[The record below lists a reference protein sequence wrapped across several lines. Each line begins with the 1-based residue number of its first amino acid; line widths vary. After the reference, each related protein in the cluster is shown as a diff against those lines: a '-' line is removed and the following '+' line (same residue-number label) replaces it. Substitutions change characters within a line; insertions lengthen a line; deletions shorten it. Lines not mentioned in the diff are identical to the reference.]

1 MKHLPFLSP
10 FLLPAF
16 NDAKNLNIFLRF
28 SGKAFLIFSLLIV
41 VTACGGPNVAQNITL
56 PARDATMT
64 PTPTSRLVS
73 GAPREA
79 ITIAATTASTTAST
93 APAIEAPPELATKPI
108 TMAFK
113 GARCLN
119 KQCGTLTIRSVA
131 FNEFKDFSAFIDL
144 SLASMASLDSD
155 AVPPYRGLES
165 LGMYFAE
172 TATPKSDVVLEAKV
186 LRNSPTIVVVALS
199 SYIYNGGANGQSST
213 QYLNWLPDFNRLV
226 GLQTMLM
233 ADSMPKYIAVLAQA
247 HQNWLDK
254 NREAMG
260 DVEQFKKQWPFKP
273 SDNVALLAQGLEVSF
288 DPFTIAPKSFGEPKI
303 LIPYAQLEG
312 VLRSEYLLIANGF

>member
-1 MKHLPFLSP
+1 MMKYLPL
-10 FLLPAF
+10 LLPALI
-16 NDAKNLNIFLRF
+16 DTLVGNIFLRF
-28 SGKAFLIFSLLIV
+28 GSKAFLSFFILV
-41 VTACGGPNVAQNITL
+41 ATTACGGPKVPSDITL
-56 PARDATMT
+56 PARDASK
-64 PTPTSRLVS
+64 PQ
-73 GAPREA
+73 
-79 ITIAATTASTTAST
+79 STTARFEAGLPRGAITTGPITT
-93 APAIEAPPELATKPI
+93 APTSTTSNTPVIQTPPELATKPI
-108 TMAFK
+108 NMAFK

-165 LGMYFAE
+165 LGIYFGD
-172 TATPKSDVVLEAKV
+172 TATPKSVVLLEAKL

-226 GLQTMLM
+226 GLQTMLT
-233 ADSMPKYIAVLAQA
+233 ADGMPKYIAVLAQA
-247 HQNWLDK
+247 HQNWLEK

-260 DVEQFKKQWPFKP
+260 DFEQFKKQWPFKP
-273 SDNVALLAQGLEVSF
+273 SDNVALLAQGLEISF
-288 DPFTIAPKSFGEPKI
+288 DPYTIAPKSFGEPKI
-303 LIPYAQLEG
+303 LIPYDQLEG
-312 VLRSEYLLIANGF
+312 VMRPEYLLIANGL

>member
-1 MKHLPFLSP
+1 MKHLPFL
-10 FLLPAF
+10 LPTF
-16 NDAKNLNIFLRF
+16 VDLIKLNRFLRF
-28 SGKAFLIFSLLIV
+28 SSKAFLTFFILVV
-41 VTACGGPNVAQNITL
+41 VTACGGPKVASDITL
-56 PARDATMT
+56 PARNATT
-64 PTPTSRLVS
+64 PQSTTSRFEA
-73 GAPREA
+73 GAQRGGL
-79 ITIAATTASTTAST
+79 TTAPITTAPITTTSST
-93 APAIEAPPELATKPI
+93 PVIETPPELATKPI
-108 TMAFK
+108 NMAFK

-144 SLASMASLDSD
+144 SLATMASLDSD
-155 AVPPYRGLES
+155 IVPPYRGLES
-165 LGMYFAE
+165 LGVYFAE
-172 TATPKSDVVLEAKV
+172 TAKPKSDVVLEAKV

-233 ADSMPKYIAVLAQA
+233 TDHMPKYIAVLAQA
-247 HQNWLDK
+247 HQNWLEK

-260 DVEQFKKQWPFKP
+260 DFEQFKKQWPFKP

-303 LIPYAQLEG
+303 LIPYSQLEG
-312 VLRSEYLLIANGF
+312 VLRPEYVLIANGL

>member
-1 MKHLPFLSP
+1 MAS
-10 FLLPAF
+10 
-16 NDAKNLNIFLRF
+16 D
-28 SGKAFLIFSLLIV
+28 
-41 VTACGGPNVAQNITL
+41 ITL
-56 PARDATMT
+56 PVRDATKPQST
-64 PTPTSRLVS
+64 TSRF
-73 GAPREA
+73 GAGAQGGPM
-79 ITIAATTASTTAST
+79 TTAPITTTSTS
-93 APAIEAPPELATKPI
+93 PVIETPPELATKAI
-108 TMAFK
+108 NMAFK

-165 LGMYFAE
+165 LGIYFSE
-172 TATPKSDVVLEAKV
+172 TATPKSDVLLEAKV

-226 GLQTMLM
+226 GLQTMLV
-233 ADSMPKYIAVLAQA
+233 ADGMPKYIAVLAQA
-247 HQNWLDK
+247 HQNWLEK

-260 DVEQFKKQWPFKP
+260 DFEQFKKQWPFKP
-273 SDNVALLAQGLEVSF
+273 SDNVALLAQGLEISF
-288 DPFTIAPKSFGEPKI
+288 DPYTIAPKSFGEPKI
-303 LIPYAQLEG
+303 LIPYNQLDN
-312 VLRSEYLLIANGF
+312 VLRPEYLLIANGL

>member
-1 MKHLPFLSP
+1 MMKHLPFL
-10 FLLPAF
+10 LPAF
-16 NDAKNLNIFLRF
+16 INTLKPNSFLRL
-28 SGKAFLIFSLLIV
+28 SGKAFLTIFLLV
-41 VTACGGPNVAQNITL
+41 VITACGGPKVASDITL
-56 PARDATMT
+56 PARDATKPQST
-64 PTPTSRLVS
+64 TSRF
-73 GAPREA
+73 GAGAQGGPM
-79 ITIAATTASTTAST
+79 TTAPITTTSTS
-93 APAIEAPPELATKPI
+93 PVIETPPELATKAI
-108 TMAFK
+108 NMAFK

-165 LGMYFAE
+165 LGIYFSE

-226 GLQTMLM
+226 GLQTMLV
-233 ADSMPKYIAVLAQA
+233 ADGMPKYIAVLAQA
-247 HQNWLDK
+247 HQNWLEK

-260 DVEQFKKQWPFKP
+260 DFEQFKKQWPFKP
-273 SDNVALLAQGLEVSF
+273 SDNVALLAQGLEISF
-288 DPFTIAPKSFGEPKI
+288 DPYTIAPKSFGEPKI
-303 LIPYAQLEG
+303 LIPYNQLDN
-312 VLRSEYLLIANGF
+312 VLRPEYLLIANGL

>member
-1 MKHLPFLSP
+1 MMKHLPFL
-10 FLLPAF
+10 LPAF
-16 NDAKNLNIFLRF
+16 INTLKRNSFLRL
-28 SGKAFLIFSLLIV
+28 SGKAFLSIFLLIV
-41 VTACGGPNVAQNITL
+41 ITACGGPNVASDITL
-56 PARDATMT
+56 PVRDATK
-64 PTPTSRLVS
+64 PQ
-73 GAPREA
+73 
-79 ITIAATTASTTAST
+79 STTYRFGAGSQVGPITTTPITTTST
-93 APAIEAPPELATKPI
+93 SPVTETPPELATKPI

-113 GARCLN
+113 GSRCLN

-131 FNEFKDFSAFIDL
+131 FNEFKDFSAFIDF

-155 AVPPYRGLES
+155 AVLPYRGLES
-165 LGMYFAE
+165 LGIYFAD
-172 TATPKSDVVLEAKV
+172 TATPKSDVILEAKV

-226 GLQTMLM
+226 GLQTMLT
-233 ADSMPKYIAVLAQA
+233 ADGMPKYIAVLAQA
-247 HQNWLDK
+247 HQNWLEK

-312 VLRSEYLLIANGF
+312 VMRPEYLLIANGL

>member
-1 MKHLPFLSP
+1 MMKHLPFL
-10 FLLPAF
+10 LPAF
-16 NDAKNLNIFLRF
+16 TDTLKRNNVLRL
-28 SGKAFLIFSLLIV
+28 SGKAFLTVFLLIV
-41 VTACGGPNVAQNITL
+41 VTACGGPKVASNITL
-56 PARDATMT
+56 PARDATMPQSPSSRFAAGAQGGVIT
-64 PTPTSRLVS
+64 TTS
-73 GAPREA
+73 
-79 ITIAATTASTTAST
+79 TTASTT
-93 APAIEAPPELATKPI
+93 PVIETPPELATKPI
-108 TMAFK
+108 NMAFK

-165 LGMYFAE
+165 LGIYFGE

-226 GLQTMLM
+226 GLQTMLT
-233 ADSMPKYIAVLAQA
+233 ADGMPKYIAVLAQA
-247 HQNWLDK
+247 HQNWLEK

-260 DVEQFKKQWPFKP
+260 DFEQFKKQWPFKP
-273 SDNVALLAQGLEVSF
+273 SDNVALLAQGLEISF

-303 LIPYAQLEG
+303 LIPYDQLEG
-312 VLRSEYLLIANGF
+312 VLRPEYLLIANGL